1 MSGRAGL
8 GLELRQTQQLVMT
21 PQLQQAIRLLELPNL
36 ELGAHV
42 AEICERNPLVTL
54 EHAPGVER
62 EGAPAEAEASP
73 ATARENLHDTRPGDG
88 PGAMP
93 RHPGQGTGAGRR
105 EGPDRP
111 LEDRAVELPTLAVHL
126 HAQIGQMRAER
137 QLVLLARALVEM
149 LDEHGFLRADLD
161 RLAERLGVPPERLGA
176 ALRLVQACS
185 PTGVGARS
193 LGECLGLQLAERG
206 RLDPAM
212 QTLLDNL
219 DLLARGEARRLRRL
233 TGVDEQDFAE
243 MLAEIRALD
252 PRPCAGFGAE
262 EPATMVP
269 DVFVRRSGDGDWQ
282 VELNTETLPRVLIDR
297 TYAASLRRDGSERAL
312 ELRRFLAESRAEA
325 SWLVKSLEQ
334 RARTMLTVAAELVR
348 HQERFLEEGE
358 TALRPL
364 TLRAVAEA
372 TGLHESTVSRVT
384 ANKYVATPRGTHP
397 MRTFFTNAVGGDDGP
412 AASSIRHRIRTLV
425 AAEAGDAVLSDDGIV
440 EALAREGIKVA
451 RRTVAKYRKTLS
463 IPSSVDR
470 RRRKAIAAQ

>member
-1 MSGRAGL
+1 
-8 GLELRQTQQLVMT
+8 MT

-36 ELGAHV
+36 ELAAHV

-62 EGAPAEAEASP
+62 EAAPAEVEATP
-73 ATARENLHDTRPGDG
+73 ATAHGNPHDPGHGPGGG
-88 PGAMP
+88 PGAVP
-93 RHPGQGTGAGRR
+93 RHPGQRAGDGHR

-111 LEDRAVELPTLAVHL
+111 LEDRAVALPTLAVHL
-126 HAQIGQMRAER
+126 HDQIGQMRAER

-161 RLAERLGVPPERLGA
+161 RLAERLGTPPARLGA

-212 QTLLDNL
+212 KALLDNL
-219 DLLARGEARRLRRL
+219 DLLARGEARRLRRF
-233 TGVDEQDFAE
+233 TGVDEQDFAD

-262 EPATMVP
+262 EPASKIP
-269 DVFVRRSGDGDWQ
+269 DVFVRRSVDGDWQ

-297 TYAASLRRDGSERAL
+297 TYAASLRRDGSDSAL

-397 MRTFFTNAVGGDDGP
+397 MRTFFTNAVGGDNGS
-412 AASSIRHRIRTLV
+412 AASSIRHRIRALV
-425 AAEAGDAVLSDDGIV
+425 AAEAGDEVLSDDGIV
-440 EALAREGIKVA
+440 EALAREGINVA
-451 RRTVAKYRKTLS
+451 RRTVAKYRKTLN